1 MSNLD
6 TSIGRF
12 YEGWQIYN
20 ERIVE
25 VIRDLSAQQL
35 GVRPAPERWPL
46 LATVGHTAEMRVY
59 WLCGVFGEPGAET
72 TPFSISDL
80 ERGFGGRTTSTR
92 PGAPPS

>member
-6 TSIGRF
+6 TSIGWF

-35 GVRPAPERWPL
+35 GARPAPERWPL
-46 LATVGHTAEMRVY
+46 
-59 WLCGVFGEPGAET
+59 
-72 TPFSISDL
+72 
-80 ERGFGGRTTSTR
+80 
-92 PGAPPS
+92 

>member
-1 MSNLD
+1 MRTVGRSAGHSPAAAGSRELEWPAGEDRYAAVAMSNLD
-6 TSIGRF
+6 TSIGWF

-46 LATVGHTAEMRVY
+46 
-59 WLCGVFGEPGAET
+59 
-72 TPFSISDL
+72 
-80 ERGFGGRTTSTR
+80 
-92 PGAPPS
+92 